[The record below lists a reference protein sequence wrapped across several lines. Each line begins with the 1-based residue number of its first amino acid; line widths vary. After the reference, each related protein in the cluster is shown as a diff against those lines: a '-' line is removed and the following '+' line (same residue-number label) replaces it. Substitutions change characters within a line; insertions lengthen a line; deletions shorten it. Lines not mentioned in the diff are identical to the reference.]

1 MKRVLSLAL
10 CLVLLL
16 GVLALPAAAS
26 AESSPEADGNSYT
39 VEYMADDGFYRV
51 INPNGGKTL
60 GYVSLGIVEDT
71 DGAYTYA
78 FKDLNKNGALDPYED
93 WRLDAQ
99 TRAEDLAGRLTID
112 QISGLML
119 YPIGEPG
126 DGGAVAD
133 STWTMLDDYYIR
145 FLLSNQGKKET
156 ASIWNNT
163 IQAHVEEN
171 DPYSIPVN
179 ISSDPR
185 NTQNGGRV
193 TVYSDTD
200 MSGWPG
206 NLGLAA
212 TFDPKWTL
220 LHGQIA
226 SQEYRA
232 FGIGVGL
239 SPQVD
244 LATEPRWSRFAGT
257 FGEGSLLASDLAAA
271 YVHGFQSTWD
281 GIGEDAVDLGWGR
294 DSVITM
300 IKHFPGDGA
309 AEAGRE
315 AHFNSGKYNVY
326 PGDNMAEHY
335 AVFNAAF
342 HIDDSLTGGAAAIM
356 PSYSVAIDKNGNP
369 IGAGVG
375 SGYSYYKMI
384 TVARD
389 LLGFEGLICCDWA
402 ITSNTPWGVED
413 LTTLERHWYAIRNG
427 LNMFGGSTSAE
438 MNAQVYDFA
447 AQALSSDSGVTEEDA
462 RARLDE
468 MYFQN
473 AVQCLKITF
482 LNGLFEDPYVEN
494 ASAEEVLTNMEF
506 KQLGFEA
513 QKASVVM
520 VKNQGGVICDNQG
533 EKKTVYIPLAVSAG
547 SASAS
552 PSVGLAYGDEELLA
566 EYFNVVTDELAASA
580 DPENPTE
587 ADILRRTDFAG
598 VDFALY
604 GTSGPSTSGYSSAL
618 VDLDGSDGSIDN
630 GYYPISLQ
638 FGEYYADPAYVRETP
653 LGLDSDEEIEWVA
666 AGGAVGGSRY
676 YGGKSSLTNR
686 QSVIDDLAALRARVG
701 EMPIVLY
708 LQLSNPAV
716 LAEIEPYADA
726 IVIGFAISQNAAL
739 EVISGSCEPG
749 GLLPCQLPANMAT
762 VEQQM
767 EDVAF
772 DMECYVDSEGHAY
785 DYAFGMNWSGVISD
799 WRTET
804 YGRGAYAD
812 SPYAS
817 H

>member
-1 MKRVLSLAL
+1 MKRVLAVAL
-10 CLVLLL
+10 CMTMMLCA
-16 GVLALPAAAS
+16 ALPAAAS
-26 AESSPEADGNSYT
+26 AESTADAGKTYT
-39 VEYMADDGFYRV
+39 VEYIESDGFYRV
-51 INPNGGKTL
+51 TNPNGGKTL
-60 GYVSLGIVEDT
+60 GYVSLDLIEEK
-71 DGAYTYA
+71 DGEYTYA
-78 FKDLNKNGALDPYED
+78 FKDMNKNGKLDPYED

-99 TRAEDLAGRLTID
+99 ERAEDLAGMLTVE

-126 DGGAVAD
+126 DGGAVAEN
-133 STWTMLDDYYIR
+133 TWTLLDTKYVR
-145 FLLSNQGKKET
+145 FLLSNQGTKEN

-163 IQAHVEEN
+163 IQAHIEEN
-171 DPYSIPVN
+171 DPFSIPVN

-185 NTQNGGRV
+185 NTQNGGRI
-193 TVYSDTD
+193 TVYNDSD

-226 SQEYRA
+226 SKEYRA

-257 FGEGSLLASDLAAA
+257 FGEGSLLSADLAAA

-281 GIGEDAVDLGWGR
+281 GIGEDAVDLGWGS

-309 AEAGRE
+309 AESGRE

-326 PGDNMAEHY
+326 PGDNIAEHY
-335 AVFNAAF
+335 AVFDAAF
-342 HIDDSLTGGAAAIM
+342 HIEDSLTGGAAAVM
-356 PSYSVAIDKNGNP
+356 PSYSIAIDSNGNP
-369 IGAGVG
+369 IGDGVG
-375 SGYSYYKMI
+375 SGYSAYKMK
-384 TVARD
+384 TLLRD
-389 LLGFEGLICCDWA
+389 VLAFEGLICCDWA

-413 LTTLERHWYAIRNG
+413 LTTLERHWFAIRNG
-427 LNMFGGSTSAE
+427 LNMFGGSTASD
-438 MNAQVYDFA
+438 MNAAAYEFGAQSQVSA
-447 AQALSSDSGVTEEDA
+447 STEMEEIYSEM
-462 RARLDE
+462 DE
-468 MYFQN
+468 IYFEN
-473 AVQCLKITF
+473 GVQCLKITF
-482 LNGLFEDPYVEN
+482 LNGMFENPYVEN

-506 KQLGFEA
+506 KELGFEA

-520 VKNQGGVICDNQG
+520 VKNAGGVISDNRG
-533 EKKTVYIPLAVSAG
+533 EKKTVYIPLKFTAASASG
-547 SASAS
+547 SASI
-552 PSVGLAYGDEELLA
+552 GLSYGDEELLA
-566 EYFNVVTDELAASA
+566 EYVNVVTDEIGASA
-580 DPENPTE
+580 DPENYSE
-587 ADILRRTDFAG
+587 ADIVRRTDFTG

-638 FGEYYADPAYVRETP
+638 FGEYTADPAYVRETP

-666 AGGAVGGSRY
+666 AGGEVGGSRY
-676 YGGKSSLTNR
+676 YGGKTALSDM
-686 QSVIDDLAALRARVG
+686 QYVIDDLAALRERVG
-701 EMPIVLY
+701 DLPIVLY

-716 LAEIEPYADA
+716 LSEVEPYADA

-739 EVISGSCEPG
+739 EIISGSYEPS
-749 GLLPCQLPANMAT
+749 GLLPCQLPADMAT

-772 DMECYVDSEGHAY
+772 DMECYVDAEGNTY
-785 DYAFGMNWSGVISD
+785 DYAFGMNWSGVIHD
-799 WRTET
+799 WRVDT

-817 H
+817 K